1 MSALGASS
9 PGRRAALAARLE
21 AERGRRLDRALDAA
35 AEGLEARERSFAHE
49 LSYGT
54 TRLRGRLDHLLTPHV
69 HRGLE
74 PLDPPVLEALRLG
87 AYQILYMD
95 SVPPYA
101 AVSQSVDLVRE
112 RAGAGPTGLV
122 NAVLRKVGRG
132 DDAPERFPDF
142 AEEPLAFLQTWGSH
156 PRWLLE
162 RWLERWSPEDVR
174 TLVEADNALPRTCLV
189 PLEVEPEAAA
199 AALGRAG
206 LSAEPLGEGTGC
218 VRLGDG
224 VSPASALEVIPRAIV
239 QDPAANL
246 VVQYAHVPEGT
257 KVADLCA
264 APGGKVLAVADRPV
278 YTLAA
283 DRSERRLHMVRD
295 NARRTGR
302 PLGLA
307 VADARR
313 PPLKRV
319 DVVLLDAPC
328 TGTGTLQ
335 RKPDARWRLRP
346 TSLDELVELQREMLD
361 AAADLLPVGGLLVY
375 STCSLE
381 REENEEQ
388 VERFLERSPAF
399 RLDPTDAVPARFR
412 DEVGQ
417 LVVTPQATGFD
428 GAFAARL
435 RRIS

>member
-1 MSALGASS
+1 M
-9 PGRRAALAARLE
+9 RLE

-35 AEGLEARERSFAHE
+35 AEGLEPRERAFAHE

-54 TRLRGRLDHLLTPHV
+54 TRLRGRLDHLLAPHV
-69 HRGLE
+69 HRGLDS
-74 PLDPPVLEALRLG
+74 LDAPVLEALRLG

-122 NAVLRKVGRG
+122 NAVLRKVRRG

-142 AEEPLAFLQTWGSH
+142 AQHPLPFLETWGSH

-162 RWLERWSPEDVR
+162 RWLTRWSPEDVR
-174 TLVEADNALPRTCLV
+174 ALVEAGNTLPTNCVV
-189 PLEVEPEAAA
+189 PLAAEPEEAAA
-199 AALGRAG
+199 VLRRAG
-206 LSAEPLGEGTGC
+206 LVAEALGQGTRC
-218 VRLGDG
+218 VRLGEG
-224 VSPASALEVIPRAIV
+224 VSPAAALDVIPRAVV

-257 KVADLCA
+257 TVADLCA
-264 APGGKVLAVADRPV
+264 APGGKVLAVAERPI

-302 PLGLA
+302 HLGLA

-346 TSLDELVELQREMLD
+346 TSLVELVELQRDMLA

-388 VERFLERSPAF
+388 VGRFLERRPNF
-399 RLDPTDAVPARFR
+399 RLDPTDVVPARFR
-412 DEVGQ
+412 DELGR

-435 RRIS
+435 RRTS